1 MANGIFNHLLSLFY
15 LIADIKTL
23 SNAGVC
29 IADERCFGRVRMTG
43 LVPPL
48 FFLSFL
54 EKDETKVTSAIGDLT

>member
-48 FFLSFL
+48 FFYRFWRKMRQKSHPLS
-54 EKDETKVTSAIGDLT
+54 EI